1 MVRTSSITMP
11 SGDRGSR
18 AGCRRKSVM
27 FFVCFCHAFEFKVRD
42 NGNAMKQCN
51 IQNNY
56 GTVTV
61 TTMREGKLGYPEFRR
76 FSV

>member
-1 MVRTSSITMP
+1 
-11 SGDRGSR
+11 
-18 AGCRRKSVM
+18 
-27 FFVCFCHAFEFKVRD
+27 
-42 NGNAMKQCN
+42 MKQCN